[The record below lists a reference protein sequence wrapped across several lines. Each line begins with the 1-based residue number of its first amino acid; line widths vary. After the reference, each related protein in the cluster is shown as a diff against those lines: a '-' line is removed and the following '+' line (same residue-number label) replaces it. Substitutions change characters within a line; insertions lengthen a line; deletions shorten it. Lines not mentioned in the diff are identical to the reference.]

1 MGGSNAKKARGTVGN
16 SAGGRFVLGEGV
28 GGDQNEGSSCITR
41 NQSESHRS
49 DKFSPTGINDTR
61 CGRQNRCGST
71 IADGLVDT
79 PEVTS
84 GRGCSKGGIVN
95 GAGEFGAV
103 GST

>member
-1 MGGSNAKKARGTVGN
+1 MGGSNAKKARGTLGN

-28 GGDQNEGSSCITR
+28 GGDQNEGGSCVTSD
-41 NQSESHRS
+41 QSERHRIN
-49 DKFSPTGINDTR
+49 KISPTGINDTR
-61 CGRQNRCGST
+61 GGRQNRCGSA

-79 PEVTS
+79 PVVTS
-84 GRGCSKGGIVN
+84 GRGCSKGGILN